1 MEEPKKKINITKKTK
16 IIAIIIAIIIIAG
29 IAVTATIGLNYDL
42 RYQSAQKIELYIE
55 KDFNNSDIKNIV
67 NEVMPNIPVIIQKV
81 EVFESK
87 VNEKYGTNLSADSTE
102 IESISNTRGRDLVK
116 PYIFGFVMSIL
127 IILIYIAVRY
137 MNLGV
142 LKTLGQ
148 TILALVLTQAVL
160 LSVIA
165 ITRIPV
171 GRLTMPIVVAVYL
184 LTLIGLTTKFE
195 KDLATKKQEKK
206 KK

>member
-1 MEEPKKKINITKKTK
+1 
-16 IIAIIIAIIIIAG
+16 
-29 IAVTATIGLNYDL
+29 
-42 RYQSAQKIELYIE
+42 
-55 KDFNNSDIKNIV
+55 
-67 NEVMPNIPVIIQKV
+67 
-81 EVFESK
+81 
-87 VNEKYGTNLSADSTE
+87 
-102 IESISNTRGRDLVK
+102 
-116 PYIFGFVMSIL
+116 MSIL

-195 KDLATKKQEKK
+195 KDLATNKQEKK